1 MLSFQAW
8 NWEFF
13 AFIIFS
19 CLEHRMLPNQM
30 LAADLS
36 CVWLRKSYLCSL
48 SQAVFI
54 RAWSESHSSFF
65 LKDAVAFLQIL
76 EYHWG
81 RRCSKA
87 SILVPALYNSLSSTW
102 AHSTLWLVKYI
113 SLTGIQK
120 ASHCFLTDHGNQNQ
134 KVESQ
139 KFSGNFFDVR
149 FVC

>member
-19 CLEHRMLPNQM
+19 CLEHGMLPNQM

-36 CVWLRKSYLCSL
+36 CLVEKKVIFALSLRQYSSEPGVK
-48 SQAVFI
+48 VI
-54 RAWSESHSSFF
+54 RFF

-102 AHSTLWLVKYI
+102 AHRTLWLVKYI

>member
-19 CLEHRMLPNQM
+19 CLEHGMLPNQM
-30 LAADLS
+30 LAADLLCLVEKKLS
-36 CVWLRKSYLCSL
+36 LLFLRQYSSEPGVK
-48 SQAVFI
+48 VI
-54 RAWSESHSSFF
+54 RFF

-81 RRCSKA
+81 AVALK
-87 SILVPALYNSLSSTW
+87 PAYWFQPCMLHVSTQNFLIGEIYLSNRDSESLSLFSYR
-102 AHSTLWLVKYI
+102 SRK
-113 SLTGIQK
+113 SKPKGGII
-120 ASHCFLTDHGNQNQ
+120 L
-134 KVESQ
+134 